1 MPEVQRGFLMAKR
14 TPRRKKPGNDTQ
26 LWRMRWF
33 LLVLLTITLLV
44 SIAAVMITQNAL
56 LIGLSGSL
64 LTVIGFIVR
73 WLFPRN
79 EADRAVEG
87 KRLTSQRAH
96 TPGKREKPNTAAQD
110 SRPDP
115 RAADE

>member
-1 MPEVQRGFLMAKR
+1 MSND
-14 TPRRKKPGNDTQ
+14 TRRKKKPGNDTQ

-56 LIGLSGSL
+56 LVSLPGSL

-73 WLFPRN
+73 WLFPRD
-79 EADRAVEG
+79 EPERAIGG
-87 KRLTSQRAH
+87 KRAKSRRTH
-96 TPGKREKPNTAAQD
+96 TTGMQEKLSTATQV
-110 SRPDP
+110 SRPDTS
-115 RAADE
+115 ATDE